1 MQRIWNFL
9 DRLSSDQVMMK
20 KLSSNHAMPS
30 LFVIAAATTLLNLSS
45 CQQIPT
51 TSQASIKET
60 RMTQNPQAV
69 PFKLSAKLLEV
80 YEDLTEP
87 PGSRQGANRPVGHA
101 VLRLRIENTTQSN
114 LDFTIKK
121 IDIISENTNQSLMF
135 QEVGKVNLG
144 GLQILEPGF
153 HLKNKQGFKGAKRV
167 KTVVTY
173 QFKGRTFAVE
183 SPAFTVVVNP

>member
-1 MQRIWNFL
+1 MIMQ
-9 DRLSSDQVMMK
+9 
-20 KLSSNHAMPS
+20 KLSSNYSMS
-30 LFVIAAATTLLNLSS
+30 SFFVIAATTTLLNLSS

-51 TSQASIKET
+51 SQVSIKET

-101 VLRLRIENTTQSN
+101 VVRLRIENTTQSN

-121 IDIISENTNQSLMF
+121 IDIISEKTNQSLMF
-135 QEVGKVNLG
+135 QEVGKVDLG

-153 HLKNKQGFKGAKRV
+153 HLTNKQGFQGAKRV

-173 QFKGRTFAVE
+173 QFKGKNFTIE